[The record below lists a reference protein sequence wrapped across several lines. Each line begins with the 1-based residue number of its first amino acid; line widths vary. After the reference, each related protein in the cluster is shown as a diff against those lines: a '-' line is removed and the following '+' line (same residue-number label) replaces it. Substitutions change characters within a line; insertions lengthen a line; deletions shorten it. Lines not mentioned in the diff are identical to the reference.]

1 MTEVKLKKGESVDK
15 ALRKLKKKMLKE
27 NVLGEY
33 RKRKNY
39 EKPSKKNYKEMRRKK
54 YNQRNRSIE
63 EAKYWG

>member
-27 NVLGEY
+27 DVLGES

>member
-27 NVLGEY
+27 DVLSEY

>member
-1 MTEVKLKKGESVDK
+1 MSIYEQ
-15 ALRKLKKKMLKE
+15 
-27 NVLGEY
+27 Y

-54 YNQRNRSIE
+54 YNQKNRSIE

>member
-27 NVLGEY
+27 DVLGEF
-33 RKRKNY
+33 RKRKSY

>member
-27 NVLGEY
+27 DVLGES
-33 RKRKNY
+33 RKRKSY